1 MRYKVGLG
9 LGNCRLMIPGQRR
22 SMESGKMV
30 DRGLVRLEFI
40 QSFIP
45 CAGLALP
52 AVQGQMR

>member
-1 MRYKVGLG
+1 M
-9 LGNCRLMIPGQRR
+9 PGQRR
-22 SMESGKMV
+22 SVESGKMV
-30 DRGLVRLEFI
+30 DRDLVRLEFI